1 MTATRAVSRKFDD
14 YTQLRTL
21 PAMLSVAFVLASLYQ
36 MGGLGTLEL
45 VWLDYT
51 LTTSHAVLISAGSFV
66 VAFASSETRSFE
78 HYDDWEQAVI
88 AAGPAVILG
97 EQYVP
102 FVADQ
107 LSNLGE
113 PGYMVAFLVTVASWG
128 VAVR

>member
-1 MTATRAVSRKFDD
+1 MAATRAVSRKFDD
-14 YTQLRTL
+14 YTQLKTL

-45 VWLDYT
+45 TWLDYT
-51 LTTSHAVLISAGSFV
+51 LTAEHAVLISAGSFV

-78 HYDDWEQAVI
+78 HYDDWEQAMI

-97 EQYVP
+97 ENYVP

-107 LSNLGE
+107 LANLGE
-113 PGYMVAFLVTVASWG
+113 PGYIVAFLVTVASWG
-128 VAVR
+128 VAIR